1 MSHSIH
7 VSTTYDEEAC
17 ASLVYLML
25 CKLRRWPR
33 YMLMGLGLATAVIA
47 GMIMLVEGRVSA
59 GPFLVMILGSM
70 LCTAAIFLRQLA
82 TKMLVASYGRDF
94 PTFQY
99 TFAADE
105 ITVAVGDRE
114 QKYSYGYVLW
124 LLEMS
129 GLLFM
134 FMRDGQVYILR
145 QKDVAVGYERLK
157 SWLEDHMKA
166 KTAAAAAE

>member
-1 MSHSIH
+1 MSNPIQ
-7 VSTTYDEEAC
+7 VSTTYDGQIC

-47 GMIMLVEGRVSA
+47 GMIMLTEGTVSA
-59 GPFLVMILGSM
+59 LPFLVMILGSM
-70 LCTAAIFLRQLA
+70 LCTAAIFLPQLA
-82 TKMLVASYGRDF
+82 TKMLTASYGKHF

-99 TFAADE
+99 TFSQEEIVIAAD
-105 ITVAVGDRE
+105 DRV
-114 QKYSYGYVLW
+114 QKYSYAYVLR

-134 FMRDGQVYILR
+134 FMKDGQVYILR
-145 QKDVAVGYERLK
+145 QRDVKAGYAALK
-157 SWLEDHMKA
+157 ALLEEKGQRQ
-166 KTAAAAAE
+166 

>member
-1 MSHSIH
+1 MSNPIQ
-7 VSTTYDEEAC
+7 VSTTYDGQIC

-47 GMIMLVEGRVSA
+47 GMIMLTEGTVSA
-59 GPFLVMILGSM
+59 LPFLVMILGSM
-70 LCTAAIFLRQLA
+70 LCTAAIFLPQLA
-82 TKMLVASYGRDF
+82 TKMLTASYGKHF

-99 TFAADE
+99 TFSQEE
-105 ITVAVGDRE
+105 IVIAVDDRV
-114 QKYSYGYVLW
+114 QKYSYAYVLR

-134 FMRDGQVYILR
+134 FMKDGQVYILR
-145 QKDVAVGYERLK
+145 QRDVKAGYAALK
-157 SWLEDHMKA
+157 ALLEEKLQRQ
-166 KTAAAAAE
+166 